1 MKINTVSKHW
11 LPLLAIWKIYNHYLE
26 KPKDLTSF
34 FPKMA
39 KKKKPIKSNLKTKS
53 NGKTSSICYMT
64 IIVN

>member
-39 KKKKPIKSNLKTKS
+39 KKKPNKKQS
-53 NGKTSSICYMT
+53 
-64 IIVN
+64 